1 MNNNKS
7 HIAALLLIC
16 LFGVIINNSFF
27 YHTHI
32 LSDSRV
38 ISHSHFYKNGFGSKN
53 VPEEHKHSNV
63 ELEFIHIINS
73 IFSAASVT
81 VATVFILFS
90 SFSVVDLFYS
100 VKPRIYRI
108 DPYNLRAPPAYNNAI

>member
-53 VPEEHKHSNV
+53 VPVEHKHSDV
-63 ELEFIHIINS
+63 EFEFIHLINS
-73 IFSAASVT
+73 IFSTATITAV
-81 VATVFILFS
+81 TVFILFS
-90 SFSVVDLFYS
+90 ILSIVALFYS
-100 VKPRIYRI
+100 VELSVYRFQ
-108 DPYNLRAPPAYNNAI
+108 PYNLRAPPTYNNAT